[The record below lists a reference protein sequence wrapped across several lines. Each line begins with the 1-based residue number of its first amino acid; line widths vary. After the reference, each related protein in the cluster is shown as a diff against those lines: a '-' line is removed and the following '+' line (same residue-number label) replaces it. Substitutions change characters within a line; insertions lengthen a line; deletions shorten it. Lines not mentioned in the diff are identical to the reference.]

1 MKLNGIELEAT
12 RFAYEGCHK
21 IYIIGNEE
29 ESKEAIDIGY
39 DLYSIDELEDVFNK
53 SCSLRFINSW
63 DCEKRYVKQ
72 FEEAIFE

>member
-21 IYIIGNEE
+21 IYIIENEE

-53 SCSLRFINSW
+53 SCGLRFINSW

-72 FEEAIFE
+72 FEEAVFS

>member
-1 MKLNGIELEAT
+1 MKVNGFELKGR

-21 IYIIGNEE
+21 IYIIENEE

-39 DLYSIDELEDVFNK
+39 NLYSIDELEDIFNK

-72 FEEAIFE
+72 FEEAVFS